1 MKKKNIIL
9 MSFGVILFLALWGF
23 FGWLLVH
30 NAREAKEGVV
40 AEGQAE
46 DESSQTEP
54 ATAEENQPTEEEAE
68 EDSAAD
74 EAAVEEESSS
84 QKEMIRKGEKDEPK
98 GNEKEN
104 KAEEN
109 EEENEK
115 QDDSGDSKN
124 ADQRKEV
131 SPGLISWGH
140 ATSGRKAVDTV
151 IVHSVYNSLG
161 GEEYSLNKI
170 LDIFK
175 SYDVSAH
182 YIIDR
187 EGRVHQL
194 VSEKHVSW
202 HAGAGKMP
210 DGRTNINSFS
220 IGIELINAKDD
231 KPTGAQYSALK
242 NLISEIK
249 SRHKIKYVLGHD
261 DIAPG
266 RKTDPWNFDWSKI
279 GGKED

>member
-1 MKKKNIIL
+1 
-9 MSFGVILFLALWGF
+9 MSLGVILFLALWGF

-30 NAREAKEGVV
+30 NAREAKEGIVV
-40 AEGQAE
+40 EGQAE
-46 DESSQTEP
+46 NKSSQTGP
-54 ATAEENQPTEEEAE
+54 ATAEENQPTAEEAE
-68 EDSAAD
+68 AGSVAK
-74 EAAVEEESSS
+74 EAAVKGEGNSQEEMT
-84 QKEMIRKGEKDEPK
+84 QKGEKENSK
-98 GNEKEN
+98 GSEKEN

-115 QDDSGDSKN
+115 QDGSGDFKN
-124 ADQRKEV
+124 ADQKKEV

-140 ATSGRKAVDTV
+140 ATGGRKAVDTV

-161 GEEYSLNKI
+161 GEEYSLSKI

-175 SYDVSAH
+175 RYDVSAH
-182 YIIDR
+182 YIIAR
-187 EGRVHQL
+187 EGKVHQL

-220 IGIELINAKDD
+220 IGIELINAEDD

-242 NLISEIK
+242 NLISGIK